1 MPEMVASRALVSR
14 ALVKGNEDSG
24 NEIGNKTK
32 KRKQLSRVRTGNRS
46 SLKFVMFLRNK
57 LCQIMYAINR
67 KTSCFVDEPINRYP
81 FTNIYGIYAHFLS
94 IFGVL
99 ITEALGKQVRIK
111 ISNNNFDNVSMT
123 YSSFSNSLK

>member
-81 FTNIYGIYAHFLS
+81 FTNIYGIYRHFLS